1 MARHNLGTVVS
12 FEFLRTVK
20 KRRFWFATLAIPI
33 VIGIVFAL
41 IYLSNST
48 TSSSAQAQKNDRLA
62 FSYTDNSKLISEQLA
77 AQFGGKPAT
86 DPAAAIAAVKN
97 GTLDAYFGYPADP
110 TNETTAVYGTDKGI
124 FKNGAYDAVAKQL
137 MMLSAQE
144 KVGSPQL
151 SALVQGN
158 FKTDAKT
165 YKNGAESGGLG
176 TVVPPL
182 LFLVIFY
189 VTIILLANQMLAST
203 LEEKENRVTEMI
215 LTTLNPTTLVV
226 GKVISLFMVGLLQ
239 MLVFS
244 TPMIVGYLFF
254 RNKLNIPDFDLSHLV
269 LQPGPMLVA
278 ALLLLGGFILF
289 TGVLVAIGAVMPS
302 AKEAGTVFGPIIA
315 LIFIPFYIV
324 TLIVSD
330 PQAVIVQ
337 IFTYFPLSAPVTAL
351 LRNAFGSMSPLESTV
366 VIVELFVL
374 GFLALRLA
382 VYLFRYGSIEYSRK
396 LSLKTV
402 LGRGRAPGAV
412 VGVSAVAGAGPVA
425 GSGAAAGADDVRRRT
440 HWRVGR

>member
-1 MARHNLGTVVS
+1 MTRHNLGTVVS

-20 KRRFWFATLAIPI
+20 KRRFWIATLAIPI
-33 VIGIVFAL
+33 VLGIVFGL
-41 IYLSNST
+41 VYLSNST
-48 TSSSAQAQKNDRLA
+48 TSSSADAQKNENLA
-62 FSYTDNSKLISEQLA
+62 FSYTDNSNLVSAQLA
-77 AQFGGKPAT
+77 AGFGGKPAT
-86 DPAAAIAAVKN
+86 DPAAAIDAVKE
-97 GTLDAYFGYPADP
+97 GTLDAYFAYPADP
-110 TNETTAVYGTDKGI
+110 TKDVTAVYGKDKGI
-124 FKNGAYDAVAKQL
+124 FNNGAYDAVAKQL
-137 MMLSAQE
+137 MVLSAQE
-144 KVGSPQL
+144 KVGSAQL

-158 FKTDAKT
+158 FETDSKT
-165 YKNGAESGGLG
+165 YKDGAESGGLG

-244 TPMIVGYLFF
+244 TPMVVGYLFF
-254 RNKLNIPDFDLSHLV
+254 RNKLNFPDFDLSHLI
-269 LQPGPMLVA
+269 LQPGPLLVG
-278 ALLLLGGFILF
+278 ALLLISGFILF

-302 AKEAGTVFGPIIA
+302 AKEAGTVFGPIMA

-324 TLIVSD
+324 TLVVSD
-330 PQAVIVQ
+330 PQALIVQ
-337 IFTYFPLSAPVTAL
+337 IFTYFPLSAPVTAM
-351 LRNAFGSMSPLESTV
+351 LRNAFGSMSPVESGT
-366 VIVELFVL
+366 VIVELFAL

-402 LGRGRAPGAV
+402 LGTGRKPAV
-412 VGVSAVAGAGPVA
+412 RADASAVA
-425 GSGAAAGADDVRRRT
+425 AAAQAAPADVRRRT
-440 HWRVGR
+440 RQRAGR